1 MTQPSDD
8 GRQTT
13 DDRQQS
19 TPVYRPSS
27 IVLLPAALITLLY
40 IAALAFDPGRTL
52 VLWERA
58 PSFDWGS
65 TWPLALGLGVYA
77 RAIWGI
83 LRRLPERPS
92 RKQIGLILIGV
103 VIAGLALQTA
113 AVHVVEPYPL
123 RGTLIRQLSP
133 FTGGYWNVGARVND
147 FGQFLDQFAEQ
158 MSNYSV
164 HAQRH
169 PPGLPMIFWLGRVL
183 FERLPGLGSA
193 IAAPLRPMACF
204 DPLAAQLNDAQIAAG
219 VFGVVIESAMAW
231 LIPIALFFFMRRIA
245 SIRVALLAALLY
257 PLVPGAL
264 AWTSQFDRGFGL
276 ITVLGLYGCE
286 RMIHPAGHHTSLR
299 PVTSLLTGIIFSI
312 GTFFSVGNVPII
324 LIGALYM
331 AARIWQQ
338 ERLTRWQLRA
348 AQALLVLIGIASVWV
363 LCLPFGFDP
372 IGMYRATMQTHLDLE
387 RPFWPFVVWH
397 AWDIIT
403 FIGIPIVV
411 LGLAALWRRSTPQ
424 QALAI
429 AGFGTLLI
437 LCLAHVAR
445 GETGRVWMF
454 FAPVVVAGAAAAG
467 GNVTRRW
474 TMDERRWA
482 TGGQSSIVHRLSSIV
497 LLSLLALQSIAQ
509 IGWLRVIGYGTD
521 PATVADASVPSD
533 ATLTNIRYGRSG
545 EMHLLGVDTATSL
558 KAGDYADATLY
569 WQLDSTQALTRSY
582 KIFVH
587 YAPDLDDKVRV
598 VNQDS
603 IPMNWTL
610 PTTCWRPGQIVQD
623 RHGIRIDPNAAPGE
637 YLMLVGLYEET
648 SGEREYVHTA
658 ERAKDFAVEMP
669 IKIRVAR

>member
-1 MTQPSDD
+1 MKTGD
-8 GRQTT
+8 GELGREDGGRKTGN
-13 DDRQQS
+13 R
-19 TPVYRPSS
+19 PPSS
-27 IVLLPAALITLLY
+27 VFDPPSSLLITIAISLTLLY

-58 PSFDWGS
+58 PQFDWGS
-65 TWPLALGLGVYA
+65 TWPLALGLGGYA
-77 RAIWGI
+77 VAIWAI

-92 RKQIGLILIGV
+92 RKQIGLILVGV
-103 VIAGLALQTA
+103 FVAGLALQTA

-133 FTGGYWNVGARVND
+133 FTGGYWNVGARVD
-147 FGQFLDQFAEQ
+147 QFGQFLDQFAEQ
-158 MSNYSV
+158 MPSYSV

-169 PPGLPMIFWLGRVL
+169 PPGLPLIFWLGRVV
-183 FERLPGLGSA
+183 FEAWPGLASA
-193 IAAPLRPMACF
+193 IAAPVRPMACF
-204 DPLAAQLNDAQIAAG
+204 DPLAAQLNDAQIASG

-231 LIPIALFFFMRRIA
+231 LIPIALFFFMRKVA
-245 SIRVALLAALLY
+245 SVRVALLAALLY

-264 AWTSQFDRGFGL
+264 AWASQFDRGFGL

-286 RMIHPAGHHTSLR
+286 RMVDSSQRQSLN
-299 PVTSLLTGIIFSI
+299 PVTSLLTGIVFSI

-331 AARIWQQ
+331 AVRIWQQ
-338 ERLTRWQLRA
+338 ERLAQWRLRVL
-348 AQALLVLIGIASVWV
+348 QAVLVLIGIASVWV

-372 IGMYRATMQTHLDLE
+372 IGMYRATMQTHLELD

-403 FIGIPIVV
+403 FIGIPFVV
-411 LGLAALWRRSTPQ
+411 LGLGALWQRGRPQ
-424 QALAI
+424 QALAV

-454 FAPVVVAGAAAAG
+454 FAPVVVGVAALLWMEDRGRQTEDNKGQMNGATIRFSVIILA
-467 GNVTRRW
+467 
-474 TMDERRWA
+474 
-482 TGGQSSIVHRLSSIV
+482 
-497 LLSLLALQSIAQ
+497 LLALQSLAQ

-521 PATVADASVPSD
+521 PATVADAAVPSE
-533 ATLTNIRYGRSG
+533 ATPANVRYGRSG
-545 EMHLLGVDTATSL
+545 EVHLLGLQTTPTL
-558 KAGDYADATLY
+558 KAGDYADTTLY

-587 YAPDLDDKVRV
+587 YTPDLDDKVRV

-623 RHGIRIDPNAAPGE
+623 RHGVRIDPNAAPGE

-669 IKIRVAR
+669 IKIRVAQ